1 MMPVEE
7 EVRSLGALTCC
18 GKSTETACWSVS
30 SRFVE
35 DLERDVECA
44 AYGTRWRL
52 FSRWRAA
59 GHLAEGRPGLI
70 GGILAIAPGVI
81 CTISF
86 ELTAT
91 ASSSV
96 TPAVS
101 ASV

>member
-1 MMPVEE
+1 MWSALLWDAVA
-7 EVRSLGALTCC
+7 VFSRVGALL
-18 GKSTETACWSVS
+18 GILRK
-30 SRFVE
+30 
-35 DLERDVECA
+35 
-44 AYGTRWRL
+44 
-52 FSRWRAA
+52 
-59 GHLAEGRPGLI
+59 GRPGLI